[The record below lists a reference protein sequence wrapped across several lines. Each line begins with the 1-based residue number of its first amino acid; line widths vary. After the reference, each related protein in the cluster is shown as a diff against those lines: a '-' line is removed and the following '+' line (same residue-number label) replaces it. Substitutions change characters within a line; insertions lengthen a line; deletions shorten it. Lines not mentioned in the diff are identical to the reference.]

1 MITKSFDIKHLLH
14 IIILM
19 FACSILMCATT
30 YAQSNDTIKAQS
42 PSLYELRHERYI
54 KRWNKLIPNQATVQ
68 YAGSIGMF
76 SAGAGWRY
84 GRNHHW
90 ETDLLLGFLPKY
102 HSETAHMTFTIKE
115 RYIPWHCKI
124 SSRWD
129 IEPLTTGIFFNTI
142 SGEDFWK
149 HLPSRYPKH
158 YYGFS
163 TKIRSNVFLG
173 QR

>member
-90 ETDLLLGFLPKY
+90 ETDLLLTRVRDNILK
-102 HSETAHMTFTIKE
+102 SKE
-115 RYIPWHCKI
+115 QKNIQPTKGGHKMVTCQNYVSLFYCQITSCPSDGGI
-124 SSRWD
+124 S
-129 IEPLTTGIFFNTI
+129 
-142 SGEDFWK
+142 
-149 HLPSRYPKH
+149 
-158 YYGFS
+158 
-163 TKIRSNVFLG
+163 
-173 QR
+173 

>member
-115 RYIPWHCKI
+115 R
-124 SSRWD
+124 
-129 IEPLTTGIFFNTI
+129 
-142 SGEDFWK
+142 
-149 HLPSRYPKH
+149 
-158 YYGFS
+158 
-163 TKIRSNVFLG
+163 
-173 QR
+173 